1 MQHLHDSGA
10 GSLAGSVTLE
20 LTESVMAV
28 WLAADAA
35 LEAVAEV
42 EMMVFNGAVGV
53 LTAGGARE
61 DQICTPISK
70 SQLLLGIYRGRLDGS
85 FHVCSLFKN
94 CSRIVHILF
103 TLLKFCSRIDHLFSD
118 VAVWAQGLS
127 RGILHSTHGFQASL
141 VRCYRCSD
149 PRSCELGSTTQPTKA
164 LLHARRPR
172 RRGFWHYNERR
183 PAARRRPRRAVA
195 APALCRR
202 QR

>member
-1 MQHLHDSGA
+1 MAFRHPKSNNSDILLHVVLAYVPGRRSVQHLRDSGA

-70 SQLLLGIYRGRLDGS
+70 SQLLLGTYRGRLDGS
-85 FHVCSLFKN
+85 FHVCSLFMD
-94 CSRIVHILF
+94 CSRNVHVMF
-103 TLLKFCSRIDHLFSD
+103 T
-118 VAVWAQGLS
+118 
-127 RGILHSTHGFQASL
+127 
-141 VRCYRCSD
+141 
-149 PRSCELGSTTQPTKA
+149 
-164 LLHARRPR
+164 
-172 RRGFWHYNERR
+172 
-183 PAARRRPRRAVA
+183 
-195 APALCRR
+195 
-202 QR
+202 